1 MKNVFPLICVQ
12 IFHQQQCY
20 RPANNVIRGVFVV
33 GDDIGS
39 MVVKSV
45 PDTIPNIDCL
55 GLFGHHQ
62 RYSMLFNAIIVDC
75 KF

>member
-39 MVVKSV
+39 MVVKSI
-45 PDTIPNIDCL
+45 PDTIPNIDCFGL
-55 GLFGHHQ
+55 GLEIGLH
-62 RYSMLFNAIIVDC
+62 
-75 KF
+75 

>member
-20 RPANNVIRGVFVV
+20 RPANNVFVV

-55 GLFGHHQ
+55 GLFGHQ